1 MNFGEHADTIC
12 ALSTANGMGAIA
24 VIRVSG
30 PQALEISSRIFSK
43 NLTKQTTHTTH
54 FGYVKATDGKVI
66 DEVLVTV
73 LEKGK
78 SFTGDATAE
87 IACHGSV
94 YIQQQILQLLMEHG
108 CRMADPGEFT
118 MRAYMNGKMD
128 LAQAEAIADLIAS
141 RSAMAHSLAMKQM
154 RGGFSRELQQLR
166 EQLIQFAALI
176 ELELDFGEE
185 DVEFAD
191 RTQLKNLV
199 QDIIQVVGRLKESFS
214 TGNAIKNGVPVAIV
228 GAPNVGKSTLLN
240 VLLNEDR
247 AIVSDIAG
255 TTRDVIEDE
264 IVLNGISYRF
274 IDTAGLRETED
285 VVESMG
291 IERSYQK
298 AREAHIVLYL
308 LDERNTDEIST
319 LNELSQFQ
327 KDYLKDGQQLIVVV
341 NKHDLLTEKFNF
353 LSTYNPVFISAKEK
367 ENVDTLLI
375 RLREVIDLSGIGEED
390 VIVTNSRH
398 VDALQKAHTD
408 LFNVLEGL
416 TTGVS
421 GDFVAM
427 DIRQAIYNLGTIT
440 GEIDVDRDILGA
452 IFSKFCIGK

>member
-30 PQALEISSRIFSK
+30 PQALRITSRIFSK
-43 NLTKQTTHTTH
+43 NLVEKESHTAH
-54 FGYVKATDGKVI
+54 FGYIKAADGALI
-66 DEVLVTV
+66 DEVLITV
-73 LEKGK
+73 LQKGK

-94 YIQQQILQLLMEHG
+94 FIQQQIIQLLLVNG

-141 RSAMAHSLAMKQM
+141 RSSMAHSLAMKQM
-154 RGGFSRELQQLR
+154 RGGFSRELSHLR
-166 EQLIQFAALI
+166 EQLIQFASLI
-176 ELELDFGEE
+176 ELELDFSEE

-191 RTQLKNLV
+191 RTQLNNLV
-199 QDIIQVVGRLKESFS
+199 VEIINVVSRLKESFS
-214 TGNAIKNGVPVAIV
+214 TGNVIKNGVPVAII

-240 VLLNEDR
+240 VLLNEER
-247 AIVSDIAG
+247 AIVSEIAG

-264 IVLNGISYRF
+264 IVVDGISYRF
-274 IDTAGLRETED
+274 IDTAGLRETDD

-298 AREAHIVLYL
+298 AKEAHIVLYL
-308 LDERNTDEIST
+308 LDERNTDKTRT
-319 LNELSQFQ
+319 LNELKSFQ
-327 KDYLKDGQQLIVVV
+327 TGYLKDNQQLIVIV
-341 NKHDLLTEKFNF
+341 NKRDLLQSKFDF
-353 LSTYNPVFISAKEK
+353 LSDFNPIFISAKERVNI
-367 ENVDTLLI
+367 EELLS
-375 RLREVIDLSGIGEED
+375 RLRASIDLAGIGEED

-398 VDALQKAHTD
+398 FDALQKAHTD
-408 LFNVLEGL
+408 LLKVLEGL
-416 TTGVS
+416 NTGIT
-421 GDFVAM
+421 GDFIAM
-427 DIRQAIYNLGTIT
+427 DIRQAIHHLGSIT
-440 GEIDVDRDILGA
+440 GEISTEDLLGS

>member
-1 MNFGEHADTIC
+1 MNFGENADTIC
-12 ALSTANGMGAIA
+12 ALSTANGLGAIA

-30 PQALEISSRIFSK
+30 PKALEITSGVFSK
-43 NLTKQTTHTTH
+43 DLTGKTSHTAH
-54 FGYVKATDGKVI
+54 FGYIKSADGQLI

-73 LEKGK
+73 LQKGK
-78 SFTGDATAE
+78 SFTGEATAE

-94 YIQQQILQLLMEHG
+94 YIQQQILQLLLENG

-141 RSAMAHSLAMKQM
+141 RSSMAHSLAMKQM

-166 EQLIQFAALI
+166 EQLIQFASLI
-176 ELELDFGEE
+176 ELELDFSEE

-191 RTQLKNLV
+191 RTQLNNLV
-199 QDIIQVVGRLKESFS
+199 REIISVVARLKESFS

-240 VLLNEDR
+240 VLLNEER

-264 IVLNGISYRF
+264 IVLDGISYRF

-291 IERSYQK
+291 IERSYKK
-298 AREAHIVLYL
+298 AKEALIVLYL
-308 LDERNTDEIST
+308 LDERNTNAEAT
-319 LNELSQFQ
+319 LNELADFRSN
-327 KDYLKDGQQLIVVV
+327 YLNEGQQLIVIV
-341 NKHDLLTEKFNF
+341 NKRDLLSEAFDF
-353 LSTYNPVFISAKEK
+353 LAEYSPVFISAKERSNL
-367 ENVDTLLI
+367 EELLG
-375 RLREVIDLSGIGEED
+375 RLRESVTISGVGEED

-398 VDALQKAHTD
+398 FDALQKAHSD
-408 LFNVLEGL
+408 LLKVLEGL
-416 TTGVS
+416 ENGIT

-427 DIRQAIYNLGTIT
+427 DIRQAIHHLGSIT
-440 GEIDVDRDILGA
+440 GEISTDDLLGS

>member
-30 PQALEISSRIFSK
+30 PEALEITSRIFSK
-43 NLTKQTTHTTH
+43 DLTNKTSHTAH
-54 FGYVKATDGKVI
+54 FGYIKSTEGTVI
-66 DEVLVTV
+66 DEVLVTI
-73 LEKGK
+73 LQKGK
-78 SFTGDATAE
+78 SFTGDATTE

-94 YIQQQILQLLMEHG
+94 YIQQQILQLLLETG

-141 RSAMAHSLAMKQM
+141 RSSMAHSLAMKQM
-154 RGGFSRELQQLR
+154 RGGFSRELSHLR
-166 EQLIQFAALI
+166 DQLIQFASLI
-176 ELELDFGEE
+176 ELELDFSEE

-191 RTQLKNLV
+191 RTQLNNLV
-199 QDIIQVVGRLKESFS
+199 VEIINVVSRLKESFS
-214 TGNAIKNGVPVAIV
+214 TGNVIKNGVPVAIV
-228 GAPNVGKSTLLN
+228 GSPNVGKSTLLN
-240 VLLNEDR
+240 VLLNEER
-247 AIVSDIAG
+247 AIVSEIAG

-264 IVLNGISYRF
+264 IVVDGISYRF

-298 AREAHIVLYL
+298 AKEAHIVLYL
-308 LDERNTDEIST
+308 LDERNTDKIKT
-319 LNELSQFQ
+319 LEELNTFKSA
-327 KDYLKDGQQLIVVV
+327 YLKENQQLIVIV
-341 NKHDLLTEKFNF
+341 NKRDLLQAEFDF
-353 LSTYNPVFISAKEK
+353 LSEFNPIFISAKERVNID
-367 ENVDTLLI
+367 ELLS
-375 RLREVIDLSGIGEED
+375 RLRTSIDLAGIGEED

-398 VDALQKAHTD
+398 FDALQKAHTD
-408 LFNVLEGL
+408 LLKVLEGL
-416 TTGVS
+416 NTGIT
-421 GDFVAM
+421 GDFIAM
-427 DIRQAIYNLGTIT
+427 DIRKAIQHLGSIT
-440 GEIDVDRDILGA
+440 GEISTEDLLGS

>member
-30 PQALEISSRIFSK
+30 PQALEITSCIFSK
-43 NLTKQTTHTTH
+43 DLTEKQSHTAH
-54 FGYVKATDGKVI
+54 FGYIKSPDGSII

-94 YIQQQILQLLMEHG
+94 FIQQKIIQLLLEGG

-141 RSAMAHSLAMKQM
+141 RSSMAHDMAMKQM

-176 ELELDFGEE
+176 ELELDFSEE

-199 QDIIQVVGRLKESFS
+199 HEIMRVVSRLKDSFS

-264 IVLNGISYRF
+264 VILNGISYRF

-291 IERSYQK
+291 IKRSYQK
-298 AREAHIVLYL
+298 AREAYIVLYL
-308 LDERNTDEIST
+308 LDERNTNMEAT
-319 LNELSQFQ
+319 LNELSTFQ
-327 KDYLKDGQQLIVVV
+327 KEYLTDGQQLIVLV
-341 NKHDLLTEKFNF
+341 NKNDLLKSAFDF
-353 LSTYNPVFISAKEK
+353 LEGYNPLFISAKEK
-367 ENVDTLLI
+367 NNIDALLS
-375 RLREVIDLSGIGEED
+375 RLREVIDLKGIGEED
-390 VIVTNSRH
+390 VIVTNARH
-398 VDALQKAHTD
+398 YDALNKAYTD
-408 LFNVLEGL
+408 LQKVLEGL
-416 TTGVS
+416 ENGIT

-427 DIRQAIYNLGTIT
+427 DIRQVIYHLGTIT
-440 GEIDVDRDILGA
+440 GQIDVDRDILGA